1 MVWRLALGWIGFGA
15 IGSGVMIF
23 AAIGCETLFAQTAD
37 RPPSPEG
44 TSEKTPTKPAVSPQE
59 IQRLIERLGAD
70 RFQER
75 ELASAALLEIGEPAL
90 LPLAT
95 AERGKD
101 AEVSSRAK
109 AIRERIERE
118 RFEAISLSF
127 KRDPDPTA
135 SYGLPGWKSFS
146 KIAGTSR
153 PAKRLFLKMLDD
165 RSIVALCLESL
176 DGGQVPEGVFDG
188 LPTDPQMRLRSV
200 VGKACTEIRFNL
212 LKGGQAA
219 ETGDLI
225 TMLIVVQ
232 LLEDP
237 PLEVHETAR
246 LLCNMGALNRMMQ
259 MPGAAPSGRRIMG
272 AWFLKAPVVYGSE
285 VLSWSFQ
292 HRIPEARQ
300 MALRMLDAP
309 MEAELKADA
318 FMSLSLFGLPEDLPA
333 IDKFIDK
340 QDVIYEFNLSNLPGD
355 VQVELQ
361 GPPKNFGQPKPRK
374 LAYRYKQT
382 LGDMALMAGCKISGM
397 DLEKIFPVIRI
408 SESGLV
414 AKGTVGFP
422 DDNPALRTEA
432 VKIYKESRSSSARPA
447 S

>member
-1 MVWRLALGWIGFGA
+1 MAWGLAIGWIA
-15 IGSGVMIF
+15 SGSV
-23 AAIGCETLFAQTAD
+23 TAQTEESQ
-37 RPPSPEG
+37 PL
-44 TSEKTPTKPAVSPQE
+44 KTDGETPVKPAVS
-59 IQRLIERLGAD
+59 IQQIQQLIEKLGANQ
-70 RFQER
+70 FQER

-101 AEVSSRAK
+101 AEVSSRSK

-127 KRDPDPTA
+127 KRDPDPAA

-146 KIAGTSR
+146 RVAGTSR

-165 RSIVALCLESL
+165 RSIVALCMESL
-176 DGGQVPEGVFDG
+176 DGGNVPDGVFDG
-188 LPTDPQMRLRSV
+188 LPADPQLRLQTV

-212 LKGGQAA
+212 LKSGQSA

-225 TMLIVVQ
+225 TMLVAVQ
-232 LLEDP
+232 LLEEP
-237 PLEVHETAR
+237 PREVHDTAR

-259 MPGAAPSGRRIMG
+259 MPGAAPSGRKIMG

-285 VLSWSFQ
+285 VLNWSFQ

-300 MALRMLDAP
+300 MALRMLESP
-309 MEAELKADA
+309 MEPELKADA
-318 FMSLSLFGLPEDLPA
+318 FMSLSMFGLPEDLPI

-340 QDVIYEFNLSNLPGD
+340 PDVTHEFNLANLPGD
-355 VQVELQ
+355 VQVDAQ
-361 GPPKNFGQPKPRK
+361 APPNNKGPAKPRK
-374 LAYRYKQT
+374 MTYLYKQT
-382 LGDMALMAGCKISGM
+382 LGDMALMAGCKIGG
-397 DLEKIFPVIRI
+397 LELKDIFPVVRI

-414 AKGTVGFP
+414 VKGTVGFP
-422 DDNPALRTEA
+422 EDDPSLRENA
-432 VKIYKESRSSSARPA
+432 VKIYKASRSPTTRPA